1 MHYNSLPKKL
11 SVLITIILANN
22 VVFAGDAVTPDA
34 GQILNEIER
43 NEKFLFPDADSQ
55 QNIKPKTEKDAD
67 DALRIEVKAFS
78 ISGNQELTSEMIH
91 EFLNNFV
98 GKSASISELQSIA
111 SKLADFYRYNGFIA
125 LVTLPDQDVSTGN
138 IQLNIQEATYGGTEI
153 TTENGQSKVKESLIS
168 KIMGF
173 GMQDKKLNLKEVDRR
188 ILLINDLPGI
198 TAQSSLAP
206 GDKEGETKV
215 NLVVKNSKPFVGSAV
230 VLDNYGSRSTG
241 RARAVANL
249 NINSPFGIGDQI
261 RLTALKSEGVDYG
274 RFDYSLPVGASGLT
288 MGANLSYLEYDL
300 IPDEFKSEDPN
311 GYSTIFGLTANYPW
325 IRSQDLNLN
334 TFAELDNRTFKNK
347 NNSEGTSSDY
357 DVQALSLGIRG
368 DFIDALALSGAINR
382 YELSLI
388 SGDVDLGGS
397 PNKVS
402 DAAGANTQDGFTKL
416 YANLSR
422 EQYINSEWS
431 LYGRLITQWA
441 DRNLDS
447 SEKIYLGGPNGVR
460 AYPMS
465 EGAGSQG
472 YIANFE
478 IRKAL
483 PQNLTLTGFYDIGH
497 AKQYV
502 NNYPSVNADPNGY
515 TLKGYGL
522 SLAWNGPQNSYFSV
536 AVAKRIGENP
546 NRTSTDKDLD
556 GSEKDNFVW
565 VRGGITF

>member
-1 MHYNSLPKKL
+1 MRINFLPKQL
-11 SVLITIILANN
+11 FTVATLILANN
-22 VVFAGDAVTPDA
+22 VALAGNAVTPDA

-55 QNIKPKTEKDAD
+55 QNIKPKTEKEAD
-67 DALRIEVKAFS
+67 DTPRIEVKSFS
-78 ISGNQELTSEMIH
+78 FTGNQELTGEQIN

-98 GKSASISELQSIA
+98 GKSVTVSELQSIA
-111 SKLADFYRYNGFIA
+111 FKLADFYRYNGFIA
-125 LVTLPDQDVSTGN
+125 LVTLPDQDVTAGSV
-138 IQLNIQEATYGGTEI
+138 QLNIQEATYGGTDI

-173 GMQDKKLNLKEVDRR
+173 RMQDKKLNLKEVDRR

-206 GDKEGETKV
+206 GENEGETKV
-215 NLVVKNSKPFVGSAV
+215 NLVVKNSKPFVGSGI
-230 VLDNYGSRSTG
+230 VLDNYGSRATG

-261 RLTALKSEGVDYG
+261 RLTALKSEGVNYG
-274 RFDYSLPVGASGLT
+274 RFDYALPVGASGLT
-288 MGANLSYLEYDL
+288 MGANLSYLEYDV
-300 IPDEFKSEDPN
+300 IPDEFKSTDPN
-311 GYSTIFGLTANYPW
+311 GYSTILGLTANYPW

-334 TFAELDNRTFKNK
+334 AFAEFDNRSFKNK
-347 NNSEGTSSDY
+347 NNTGTQSDY
-357 DVQALSLGIRG
+357 DVQALSLGFRG
-368 DFIDALALSGAINR
+368 NFIDALALSGAINR
-382 YELSLI
+382 YEFSLT

-397 PNKVS
+397 PNKDS

-460 AYPMS
+460 AYPVS

-478 IRKAL
+478 IRRAL

-502 NNYPSVNADPNGY
+502 TNYPTVNADPNGY

-556 GSEKDNFVW
+556 GSHKDNFMW